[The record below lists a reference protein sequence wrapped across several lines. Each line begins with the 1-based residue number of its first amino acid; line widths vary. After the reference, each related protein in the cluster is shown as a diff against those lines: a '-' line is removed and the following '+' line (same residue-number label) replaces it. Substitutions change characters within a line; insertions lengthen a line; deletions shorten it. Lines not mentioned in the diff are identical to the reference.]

1 MAVTLQRRACANHPE
16 RPAFASCKAC
26 RKPICQEC
34 AAEWDG
40 IQHCPAC
47 LGRRRGRARVEGP
60 WRAWVP
66 VALWIV
72 AVAGVLPTVVG
83 WTVAVLGEFL
93 S

>member
-1 MAVTLQRRACANHPE
+1 MAETLQRRACANHHD
-16 RPAFASCKAC
+16 RPAFAACKVC

-47 LGRRRGRARVEGP
+47 LAQRRRRARAGGP
-60 WRAWVP
+60 WGEWLPTAF
-66 VALWIV
+66 WIV
-72 AVAGVLPTVVG
+72 VLAALLPMIAG
-83 WTVAVLGEFL
+83 WTAAVLGAVL